1 MYCCSFICN
10 NGHLF
15 YVLGIRVNRTRGG
28 RSTYQCSYTLPN
40 NIQPITS
47 LNGSS
52 NTPLEIPN
60 KVGQTRPL
68 SAIMEPSGLPNHESQ
83 DAVMSEEEAVEG
95 PPNVPVLIK
104 VSCSRLFDR
113 LCFMTISNKIL
124 ILNRK
129 S

>member
-1 MYCCSFICN
+1 MAIFHI
-10 NGHLF
+10 LA
-15 YVLGIRVNRTRGG
+15 IREDRTRGG

-52 NTPLEIPN
+52 NTALAMPN
-60 KVGQTRPL
+60 KIEGQTRPL

-104 VSCSRLFDR
+104 VSYSRLFDR